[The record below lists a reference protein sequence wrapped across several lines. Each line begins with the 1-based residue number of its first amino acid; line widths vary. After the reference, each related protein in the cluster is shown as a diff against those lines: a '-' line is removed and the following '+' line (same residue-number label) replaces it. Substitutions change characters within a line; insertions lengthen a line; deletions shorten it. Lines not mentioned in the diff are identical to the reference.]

1 MRMDNLF
8 SKLCNRVEV
17 QISTRRDRRYRVTP
31 ESGLV
36 SFTMDDGS
44 IVDYERMLPVFT
56 RYNAVAVSAVIT
68 DKIGMP
74 GYLTAQHIVSLQN
87 IGWEIM
93 SHTKTHPNL
102 ANLEEESVDYELQA
116 SKNYL
121 QSMGIDVHNLV
132 YPYSSLNSTVY
143 KLALRHYRSA
153 LSWSGINRSPFCLHT
168 LKRIPLGSYTKNG
181 QNTFEYYKKC
191 VNVAITKRS
200 WVIFEI
206 HPYHIDHDAT
216 QQRYLEEVLE
226 YCGSQNVPIVTV
238 NQGLDIIERL
248 ADATI

>member
-1 MRMDNLF
+1 MDNLF
-8 SKLCNRVEV
+8 SKLCNRIEV
-17 QISTRRDRRYRVTP
+17 LISSRRDRRYRETP

-44 IVDYERMLPVFT
+44 IADYERMLPVFT
-56 RYNAVAVSAVIT
+56 RYNTVAVSAVIA
-68 DKIGMP
+68 DKIGLP
-74 GYLTAQHIVSLQN
+74 GYLTAQHLAEIQKA
-87 IGWEIM
+87 GWEIM
-93 SHTKTHPNL
+93 SHTKTHPDL
-102 ANLEEESVDYELQA
+102 AKLDEQSVAYELQS

-121 QSMGIDVHNLV
+121 QSMGIDVRNLV
-132 YPYSSLNSTVY
+132 YPYSSLNKTVY

-168 LKRIPLGSYTKNG
+168 LKRIPLGSDTKAG
-181 QNTFEYYKKC
+181 QNTLEYYKNC
-191 VNVAITKRS
+191 VNVAINKRS

-226 YCGSQNVPIVTV
+226 YCGSRNVPIVTV
-238 NQGLDIIERL
+238 NQGLDIIERM